1 MVTSSG
7 SPLTFTSARESATV
21 PLCNELRTGDRSS
34 VTSSSVTSKWD
45 YFLGDGRNVRWSVLL
60 AAGFLVSAPVFV
72 QAPLVRSLPV
82 VSLVGTIAWIWLS
95 IYLSQRSATRVW
107 GELVAGF
114 SWTWLSGSLYWGWL
128 RTEPLWHLPIE
139 ALGLPFA
146 ILALRKGWC
155 RVGVLFYLGSLFG
168 TVVTDVYFH
177 LLDLTGVWRR
187 VMLDPTMAE
196 FEFAQALKLM
206 NTPLGYS
213 SAAVL
218 LSLLVAVG
226 MYSVR
231 RRSLASWACGGAIL
245 STLVVDGL
253 FWGAA
258 IAGSR

>member
-1 MVTSSG
+1 MPVRDSAIA
-7 SPLTFTSARESATV
+7 PLSNEFRMGDHSTV
-21 PLCNELRTGDRSS
+21 ASN
-34 VTSSSVTSKWD
+34 WD
-45 YFLGDGRNVRWSVLL
+45 YFSGDGRNVRWSVLV
-60 AAGFLVSAPVFV
+60 ASAFLVSAPVFV

-82 VSLVGTIAWIWLS
+82 VSLIGTIVWVWLS
-95 IYLSQRSATRVW
+95 VYLSQRSATRVW

-139 ALGLPFA
+139 ALGLPLA
-146 ILALRKGWC
+146 IWALRKGWC
-155 RVGVLFYLGSLFG
+155 RIGVLFYLGSLFG
-168 TVVTDVYFH
+168 TVVTDVYLH

-206 NTPLGYS
+206 NTQLGYS

-226 MYSVR
+226 IYSVR